1 MLLPNKTLVLALG
14 LLHVLAG
21 LAVYVSG
28 QTAALDVY
36 VRSAGML
43 LAHAIAA
50 ALCCAIARDYPT
62 GSLLRTAWILFAG
75 ESFCMGS
82 RSLIQLAGIQFG
94 NYQREM
100 LSGLITLGALFMIT
114 GMITTGYALR
124 RMGFTFELYRRDV
137 LAMLGVA
144 SILPV
149 VLVQRWGWPPALDW
163 SAGPP
168 IVISLTAIVSIPL
181 VRFSRQMENA
191 LLARTYVWIVT
202 YMTVRCFFH
211 LLSAMQISG
220 FGAGTALDLLRYMI
234 GYGAAWLFAWAAA
247 LRYEPVRAV
256 NRQLVDMSA
265 VRRAASPAR

>member
-1 MLLPNKTLVLALG
+1 MLLPNKTFVLALG

-21 LAVYVSG
+21 LAVYVSR
-28 QTAALDVY
+28 QTAALDLY
-36 VRSAGML
+36 VRAAGML
-43 LAHAIAA
+43 LAHAMAA
-50 ALCCAIARDYPT
+50 GLCVAIARDYPA
-62 GSLLRTAWILFAG
+62 GSLLRRAWILFAG
-75 ESFCMGS
+75 ESLCMGS
-82 RSLIQLAGIQFG
+82 RALIQIGGIQFG
-94 NYQREM
+94 NSQREI
-100 LSGLITLGALFMIT
+100 LTGLITLGALFMIG

-137 LAMLGVA
+137 LAMLGVG

-220 FGAGTALDLLRYMI
+220 FGAGPVVDLLRYTI

-247 LRYEPVRAV
+247 LRYEPVRAA
-256 NRQLVDMSA
+256 NQQLVDLAA
-265 VRRAASPAR
+265 VRRAASLVR